1 MAITSQ
7 TFPGALTGTT
17 TAGEPRHPV
26 ARATTALVTLRCRL
40 LGHDPDLRVDASRM
54 YLSCP
59 SCGIESPGW
68 VLDRREP
75 RQRFSGA
82 PDRFERYAWMMGR

>member
-17 TAGEPRHPV
+17 AAGASRHPV
-26 ARATTALVTLRCRL
+26 ARATTALAALRCRL
-40 LGHDPDLRVDASRM
+40 LAHDPDLRVDASRL

-68 VLDRREP
+68 VLDGREP
-75 RQRFSGA
+75 RPRFAGA
-82 PDRFERYAWMMGR
+82 ADRFERYAWMIGR